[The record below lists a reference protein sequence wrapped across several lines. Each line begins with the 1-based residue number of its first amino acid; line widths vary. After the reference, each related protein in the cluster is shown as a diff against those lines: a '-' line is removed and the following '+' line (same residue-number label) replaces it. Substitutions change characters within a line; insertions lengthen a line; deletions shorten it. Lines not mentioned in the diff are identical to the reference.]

1 MPLKVYRQT
10 FGGTFFR
17 KNSPAM
23 QQTATRLRY
32 IGRMGHDIT
41 YNEMVLGCRGGKR
54 AAQTAF
60 YGLFAKELFTTAVR
74 LLNDTAAAEEVMQ
87 DVLLRVLTDT
97 SLLLLDHAAMER
109 RLKRMTIN
117 AAIDHLRKARRIQW
131 EAWDEHLEPCEDE
144 TEELLYLEEQTER
157 LRRAI
162 EALPT
167 QSRAVLQLA
176 VLEEMPLSDV
186 ASILQI
192 KASSVRAHLT
202 RAKQRLITWFKNE
215 RK

>member
-1 MPLKVYRQT
+1 
-10 FGGTFFR
+10 
-17 KNSPAM
+17 
-23 QQTATRLRY
+23 
-32 IGRMGHDIT
+32 MGNEIR
-41 YNEMVLGCRGGKR
+41 YNETVLGCRGGKR
-54 AAQTAF
+54 TAQTTF
-60 YGLFAKELFTTAVR
+60 YGLFAEGLFATAVR
-74 LLNDTAAAEEVMQ
+74 LLNETAAAEEVVQ

-97 SLLLLDHAAMER
+97 SLLLNDQASMER

-117 AAIDHLRKARRIQW
+117 AAIDHLRKTRRIQW
-131 EAWDEHLEPCEDE
+131 ETWDEHFEPSEDE
-144 TEELLYLEEQTER
+144 TEELLQLEEQSTR
-157 LRRAI
+157 LRHAI